1 MLCVHINLSK
11 ILFCAKEKPVPRLVS
26 VRTVKQKKKKTYIN
40 KFLYENWDKP
50 FVHGT
55 INIVYQECLGPRGC
69 LSKELCSVYSC
80 VPKVKGHFLTFYLST
95 INDLWWRNKN

>member
-40 KFLYENWDKP
+40 FFMKTGISHLYMVQLILFTRSVWDREA
-50 FVHGT
+50 V
-55 INIVYQECLGPRGC
+55 
-69 LSKELCSVYSC
+69 
-80 VPKVKGHFLTFYLST
+80 
-95 INDLWWRNKN
+95 